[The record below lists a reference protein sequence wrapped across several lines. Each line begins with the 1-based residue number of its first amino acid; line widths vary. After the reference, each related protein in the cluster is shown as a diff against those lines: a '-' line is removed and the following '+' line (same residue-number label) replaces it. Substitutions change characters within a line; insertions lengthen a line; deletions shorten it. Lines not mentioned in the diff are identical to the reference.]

1 MRRPPVASTSTTSRA
16 STASARSRA
25 FGASKAAGLLFT
37 FELARRLEDSGVT
50 ANAVHPGLVRT
61 NLMRQALAPLRWATR
76 LVSAPPARA
85 AAAIVPLALAPE
97 YEGKTGRFFKG
108 GREIEPPPYTR
119 DPDVARRLWDVCT
132 SLTKPGE
139 GVPA

>member
-1 MRRPPVASTSTTSRA
+1 M
-16 STASARSRA
+16 
-25 FGASKAAGLLFT
+25 
-37 FELARRLEDSGVT
+37 
-50 ANAVHPGLVRT
+50 
-61 NLMRQALAPLRWATR
+61 RWATW

-97 YEGKTGRFFKG
+97 YEAKTGRFFKS

-119 DPDVARRLWDVCT
+119 DPDVARRLWAVCT
-132 SLTKPGE
+132 SLTAPGE